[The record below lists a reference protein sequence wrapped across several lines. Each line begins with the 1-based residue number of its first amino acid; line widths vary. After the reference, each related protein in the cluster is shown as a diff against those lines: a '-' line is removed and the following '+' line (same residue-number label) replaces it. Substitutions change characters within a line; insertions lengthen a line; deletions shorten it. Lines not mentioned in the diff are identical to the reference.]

1 MNELNVIRQKIDEL
15 AEENQRLDF
24 VRDYDRI
31 MSNAEKIERLVT
43 ELESKKALRVI
54 K

>member
-1 MNELNVIRQKIDEL
+1 MNELNKIRMLIDSL

-24 VRDYDRI
+24 VNDYDKI
-31 MSNAEKIERLVT
+31 MYNANKIEELVT
-43 ELESKKALRVI
+43 QLENKKALRVV